1 MNEPDKLALKG
12 IWETLLEHSE
22 FSMTDDFF
30 DVGGH
35 SLLATELMLAI
46 EKSFEVE
53 LPAETIFDHPTI
65 EDLAKVIS
73 SKKQA
78 A

>member
-1 MNEPDKLALKG
+1 MNDTDKNTLKG
-12 IWETLLEHSE
+12 IWESLLEHSD
-22 FSMTDDFF
+22 FSTTDDFF

-35 SLLATELMLAI
+35 SLLATELMLSI
-46 EKSFEVE
+46 EKAFHVE

-65 EDLAKVIS
+65 EDLLEVIS
-73 SKKQA
+73 SKTQA